1 MKRQN
6 SNDNP
11 WRAAA
16 LVSALGVD
24 VVFCTAAGYWVGSWT
39 GTHLGSLKAWVIG
52 GVLVGFAVGILT
64 SILVVKKF
72 LEDKP

>member
-24 VVFCTAAGYWVGSWT
+24 VVFLYGSRL
-39 GTHLGSLKAWVIG
+39 LGWELDRNTSSSLKAWVIG

>member
-6 SNDNP
+6 SDDNP

-16 LVSALGVD
+16 LVSALGLD
-24 VVFCTAAGYWVGSWT
+24 VVLCTAAGYWVGRWA
-39 GTHLGSLKAWVIG
+39 GTQLGSLNSWVIG